1 MYGSIYIKRQVW
13 FPDIVYGIATFQLG
27 TQYTHYRMQGSLSL
41 NLRID
46 LIALALSCTFSCV
59 LQGVSGEI
67 AFDFNNKWYN
77 LTMEKRPFW
86 GPYHLGS
93 FLKGVINVIVSA
105 GLFILWYYSKIS
117 ESRCKNTLTVL
128 VRQNGK
134 VCELQGFENILIDM

>member
-1 MYGSIYIKRQVW
+1 MYGFIHIKRQAQ
-13 FPDIVYGIATFQLG
+13 FPDIFYGIATFQLG

-105 GLFILWYYSKIS
+105 GLCILWYYSNIS
-117 ESRCKNTLTVL
+117 ESRYKNTLSVL

-134 VCELQGFENILIDM
+134 VCELQGFENIWIVL